1 MVMILLPV
9 SSERALILLLH
20 CLKYPGIYQYITH
33 SHSTPLL
40 TSPFADTTIYNMCT
54 QKPPHDHSEQLYLR
68 YREAFQTY
76 IADSVLPSLHGHH
89 GEHLLRQ
96 LVHRWN
102 NHKIMVRWLSRFF
115 NYLDRYY
122 IQRHTLH
129 SLNDVGLMVFRDSI
143 YAKMKKKAR
152 EAVLK
157 QVEAER
163 EGEQVDL
170 GLLRDV
176 LAIFQEVGMG
186 SLECYEIDYEKY
198 LLSETAAYFRC
209 KAAVWIEEDSTP
221 EYLIKAEQCLR
232 AEEGRVD
239 RYLHIDT
246 KPKLLNESQNE
257 LLAAH
262 QMRLLEK
269 EHSGCAA
276 LLRDDKKDDLARMYR
291 LFGRIPKGLEP
302 MAEMFREHVESEGLK
317 LVNEAAEAVE
327 AKKEQKDREAGG
339 RNAKSEGVSPEHAFI
354 RRIISLH
361 DTYMA
366 YVTDCFGASSLFHKA
381 LKEAFET
388 FCNKQVGGSSAAEL
402 MASFCDTLLRK
413 GGGERLSDEDLDA
426 VLDKLVRLLAYVSDK
441 DLFAEFYRKR
451 LARRLL
457 MTTSASED
465 AEKAVLSRLKQ
476 QCGQQFTSKM
486 EGMVQD
492 LQLAKEKERSFNEW
506 LNRKSIKLPIDLSVT
521 VLTTGFW
528 PSYKTLE
535 INLPSEMLA
544 GVEQFSRF
552 HDDTSKKT
560 RRLTW
565 QLSLGQV
572 TIKASFDKTYELMM
586 SPSQTVVLLAFDE
599 TNGPISLEELQERT
613 KLPEEDLK
621 RSLQS
626 LYAAKYKL
634 LVKSPAGRSL
644 NKGDTF
650 TINEKFSD
658 RARRVRVPLPPLDDR
673 RKVTEEVDK
682 DRKHAIEAAIVRIMK
697 SRKALQHSNLIM
709 EVVQQL
715 QAQFNPDVKL
725 IKRAIEG
732 LIEREYVER
741 DASNQQMYKY
751 MA

>member
-1 MVMILLPV
+1 
-9 SSERALILLLH
+9 
-20 CLKYPGIYQYITH
+20 
-33 SHSTPLL
+33 
-40 TSPFADTTIYNMCT
+40 MCT
-54 QKPPHDHSEQLYLR
+54 QKPPHDHSEQLYIR

-76 IADSVLPSLHGHH
+76 INESVLPSLNDHH

-122 IQRHTLH
+122 IQRHNLH

-163 EGEQVDL
+163 DGEQVDL

-186 SLECYEIDYEKY
+186 SLECYEADFEKY
-198 LLSETAAYFRC
+198 LLTDTGSYFRR
-209 KAAVWIEEDSTP
+209 KAAIWIEEDSTP
-221 EYLIKAEQCLR
+221 EYLTKAEQCLR

-262 QMRLLEK
+262 QARLLEK

-302 MAEMFREHVESEGLK
+302 MAEMFRKHVEAEGLK
-317 LVNEAAEAVE
+317 LVSEAAEAVE
-327 AKKEQKDREAGG
+327 AKKEKEKEGAG
-339 RNAKSEGVSPEHAFI
+339 RAAKGEGVSPEHAFI
-354 RRIISLH
+354 RGVISLH

-366 YVTDCFGASSLFHKA
+366 YVTECFGASSLFHKA

-413 GGGERLSDEDLDA
+413 GGSERLSDEDLDA
-426 VLDKLVRLLAYVSDK
+426 VLDKVVRLLAYISDK

-451 LARRLL
+451 LARHLM
-457 MTTSASED
+457 MTTSASEN
-465 AEKAVLSRLKQ
+465 AEKGVLSRLKQ

-492 LQLAKEKERSFNEW
+492 LQLAKEKERAFNEW
-506 LNRKSIKLPIDLSVT
+506 LERKNVKLPIDLSVT

-528 PSYKTLE
+528 PSYKALD
-535 INLPSEMLA
+535 INLPAEMLA

-552 HDDTSKKT
+552 HDDTNNKT

-565 QLSLGQV
+565 QLGLGQV
-572 TIKASFDKTYELMM
+572 VVKASFDKTYELMI
-586 SPSQTVVLLAFDE
+586 SPSQAVALLAFDE
-599 TNGPISLEELQERT
+599 SPGPISFKKLEERT

-621 RSLQS
+621 RSLHS
-626 LYAAKYKL
+626 LYASKYKL
-634 LVKSPAGRSL
+634 LNKSPPGRTV
-644 NKGDTF
+644 NKDDTF
-650 TINEKFSD
+650 TVNDKFTD
-658 RARRVRVPLPPLDDR
+658 RARRVKVPLPPADDR
-673 RKVTEEVDK
+673 RKVTEDVGK
-682 DRKHAIEAAIVRIMK
+682 DRKHSIEAAIVRIMK
-697 SRKALQHSNLIM
+697 SRKTLQHSNLIM

-725 IKRAIEG
+725 IKRCIEG

-741 DASNQQMYKY
+741 DATNQQIYKY

>member
-1 MVMILLPV
+1 MVMI
-9 SSERALILLLH
+9 LH
-20 CLKYPGIYQYITH
+20 CLKYPGFYQYIAT
-33 SHSTPLL
+33 
-40 TSPFADTTIYNMCT
+40 FADTIIYNLCT
-54 QKPPHDHSEQLYLR
+54 QKPPRDYSAQLYLR

-76 IADSVLPSLHGHH
+76 IADSVLPSLHGQH
-89 GEHLLRQ
+89 GEHLLHQ

-102 NHKIMVRWLSRFF
+102 NHKIMVRWLRRFF

-143 YAKMKKKAR
+143 YDKMKKKAR

-163 EGEQVDL
+163 EGEQVDI

-186 SLECYEIDYEKY
+186 RLECYESDYEKY
-198 LLSETAAYFRC
+198 LLIETAAYFRC

-221 EYLIKAEQCLR
+221 EYLIKAEQYLR

-239 RYLHIDT
+239 HYLHIDT
-246 KPKLLNESQNE
+246 KPKLLNEAQNE
-257 LLAAH
+257 LLATH

-269 EHSGCAA
+269 EHSGCTA

-291 LFGRIPKGLEP
+291 LFGRIPKGLDH
-302 MAEMFREHVESEGLK
+302 MAEMFREHVESEGVK
-317 LVNEAAEAVE
+317 LVNEAAEA
-327 AKKEQKDREAGG
+327 KKEQKDRGAGGG

-366 YVTDCFGASSLFHKA
+366 YVTDFFGASSLFHRA

-388 FCNKQVGGSSAAEL
+388 FCNKEVGGSSAAEM
-402 MASFCDTLLRK
+402 MASFCDTLMRK
-413 GGGERLSDEDLDA
+413 GGGERLSTEDLDA
-426 VLDKLVRLLAYVSDK
+426 VLDKLVRLLGYVSDK

-457 MTTSASED
+457 MTTSGSED

-476 QCGQQFTSKM
+476 QYGQQFTSKM

-506 LNRKSIKLPIDLSVT
+506 LDRQSVKLPIDLSVT

-528 PSYKTLE
+528 PSYKTPE
-535 INLPSEMLA
+535 INLPPEMLA

-586 SPSQTVVLLAFDE
+586 SPTQTVVVLAFDE

-673 RKVTEEVDK
+673 RKVTEDVDK

-697 SRKALQHSNLIM
+697 SRKVLQHSNLIM

-732 LIEREYVER
+732 LLEREYVER

-751 MA
+751 IA